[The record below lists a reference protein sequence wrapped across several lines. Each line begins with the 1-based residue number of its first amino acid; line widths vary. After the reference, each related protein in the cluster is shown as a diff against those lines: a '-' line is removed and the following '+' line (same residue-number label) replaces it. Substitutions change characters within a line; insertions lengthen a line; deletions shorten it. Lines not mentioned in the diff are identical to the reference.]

1 MNIPFPSVGNDGPRV
16 DSAPMMGRF
25 FLALGVISVLSTSGC
40 SKPPGVTAE
49 SDRNMQA
56 LKEKGAVIFQ
66 TRCFVCHGRGGKG
79 DGPASQGTSAHPQDF
94 TDLRWQEAVPNEQIS
109 RAIRYGG
116 ASVGKGVGMPP
127 NPDLTDEQV
136 RALSLFIR
144 GLGGS

>member
-1 MNIPFPSVGNDGPRV
+1 MNFPMPSVGNGGLHV
-16 DSAPMMGRF
+16 NSAPMKGRF
-25 FLALGVISVLSTSGC
+25 LLALGAISVLSMSGC
-40 SKPPGVTAE
+40 SKPSETTTG
-49 SDRNMQA
+49 SDQNAQA

-94 TDLRWQEAVPNEQIS
+94 TDPRWQEAVPNEQIS

-116 ASVGKGVGMPP
+116 AAVGKGVGMPP